1 MRGRGFWC
9 IYGIWERPTYI
20 LKLLGLKLPKLSLFK
35 VQDKNGNKC
44 STNWLNS
51 ISLCLFFF
59 SCLQSRC
66 LLWFL
71 STIQVWSLILCL
83 QPVSDWLT
91 GAQVARS
98 LTAATVLVLA
108 LLIILLLHCYAA
120 NHTPATSATTA
131 TSATPESSSM
141 LTPPLPSRFHDA
153 PMPLL

>member
-1 MRGRGFWC
+1 MYLCAVR
-9 IYGIWERPTYI
+9 YI
-20 LKLLGLKLPKLSLFK
+20 RAFYIFIEFVGPKLKLPKLSLFN
-35 VQDKNGNKC
+35 VQDKNGSKC
-44 STNWLNS
+44 STYRLNS

-66 LLWFL
+66 LLLFL

-91 GAQVARS
+91 GAQDARS
-98 LTAATVLVLA
+98 LTAATVLV
-108 LLIILLLHCYAA
+108 LHCYAA
-120 NHTPATSATTA
+120 NHTPATSSATTA
-131 TSATPESSSM
+131 TSATTESSSM